1 MLPPLF
7 VALWLLRSLLLTS
20 APTSASATTAL
31 AAAPKYTYFNLTA
44 IAAKDGA
51 SVLQCWQLANP
62 FMVSSTPG
70 TAGTAIETLG
80 NAANAS
86 YTILPARFDGGLHH
100 APAVQYVA
108 FLSGLVRIYLPN
120 NTEVAYVHGGKKGL
134 ILAVDTPDVSQYGH
148 YSDYPSGEQTVAM
161 QIPTAG
167 GVVPEHR
174 VLYEG
179 GCKESE
185 LDL

>member
-7 VALWLLRSLLLTS
+7 V
-20 APTSASATTAL
+20 AL

-100 APAVQYVA
+100 APAVQYT
-108 FLSGLVRIYLPN
+108 SHSLP
-120 NTEVAYVHGGKKGL
+120 TPLQPSTL
-134 ILAVDTPDVSQYGH
+134 ISN
-148 YSDYPSGEQTVAM
+148 
-161 QIPTAG
+161 
-167 GVVPEHR
+167 
-174 VLYEG
+174 
-179 GCKESE
+179 C
-185 LDL
+185 